1 MILRFFAIADF
12 AFFFTGYNKVDLP
25 TNPPAP
31 WLAVKPSVCVGG
43 GGGGRFACL
52 PICQHILVPISFLCV
67 CKLLLESVAR
77 PPKHNTPEKYQNN
90 SEDMD
95 FPLSSIYCTVW
106 SRSIRLYILNKLYGQ
121 SKIVY
126 TFSTMKIYFTTL
138 CKVYISVADTRENII
153 RIQA

>member
-43 GGGGRFACL
+43 GGDSPAYPSVNTYWYLFLSFVCVNYYWKVL
-52 PICQHILVPISFLCV
+52 PG
-67 CKLLLESVAR
+67 
-77 PPKHNTPEKYQNN
+77 PPNITLQKSSKTTPKTWT
-90 SEDMD
+90 

-106 SRSIRLYILNKLYGQ
+106 SRSIRLYI
-121 SKIVY
+121 
-126 TFSTMKIYFTTL
+126 YFTRYMDRVKLFTHFL
-138 CKVYISVADTRENII
+138 L
-153 RIQA
+153 